1 MTQLDV
7 MYRYAATPTE
17 AVMRSVSRVR
27 EVYGIRQMQFDDAA
41 RTVRVEYDATRLSEA
56 VVHQLLRR
64 SGLEIVERVV
74 LGVTPQELVP
84 EMPVTPSVEVT
95 TTKTPAT
102 AN

>member
-7 MYRYAATPTE
+7 LYRYASPPTE

-27 EVYGIRQMQFDDAA
+27 EVYGIRHMKFDDAA

-64 SGLEIVERVV
+64 SGLEIVER
-74 LGVTPQELVP
+74 LELAVAA
-84 EMPVTPSVEVT
+84 PVAAPVS
-95 TTKTPAT
+95 A
-102 AN
+102 

>member
-7 MYRYAATPTE
+7 MYRYAASPTE

-27 EVYGIRQMQFDDAA
+27 EVYGIRHMRFDDAA

-64 SGLEIVERVV
+64 SGLEIVERME
-74 LGVTPQELVP
+74 LTAATPDLAP
-84 EMPVTPSVEVT
+84 EMPITPSVEVT
-95 TTKTPAT
+95 TSKTPAT

>member
-1 MTQLDV
+1 
-7 MYRYAATPTE
+7 MYRYAAPPTE

-27 EVYGIRQMQFDDAA
+27 EVYGIRHMQFDDAA

-74 LGVTPQELVP
+74 LASRPDLAP
-84 EMPVTPSVEVT
+84 EMPITPSVEVT

>member
-7 MYRYAATPTE
+7 MYRYAAPPTE
-17 AVMRSVSRVR
+17 AVMRSVIRVR

-64 SGLEIVERVV
+64 SGLEIVERME
-74 LGVTPQELVP
+74 LTAATPDLAP
-84 EMPVTPSVEVT
+84 EMPITPSVEVT
-95 TTKTPAT
+95 TSKAPAT

>member
-17 AVMRSVSRVR
+17 AVIRSISRVR
-27 EVYGIRQMQFDDAA
+27 EVYGIRHMRFDDAA

-74 LGVTPQELVP
+74 LAAPA
-84 EMPVTPSVEVT
+84 PS
-95 TTKTPAT
+95 PAP
-102 AN
+102 AAVSA

>member
-7 MYRYAATPTE
+7 MYRYAVPPTE
-17 AVMRSVSRVR
+17 SVMRSVSRVR
-27 EVYGIRQMQFDDAA
+27 EVYGIRHMRFDDAA

-64 SGLEIVERVV
+64 SGLEIMERVE
-74 LGVTPQELVP
+74 LTAATPDLAP
-84 EMPVTPSVEVT
+84 EMPITPSVEVT
-95 TTKTPAT
+95 TSKTPAT